1 MDRTISLSV
10 HVLSLSLRE
19 KAQYNFPHLAG
30 TVSDTASIQAHYFT
44 GYAERK
50 NGKRNEILPQRLH
63 CPCGRSV
70 LTHNVPIYIIFF
82 LQYQKG
88 KKWSQTR
95 MLLLN
100 IDLLYAWKHHTP
112 SRPNCSCETLEMKH
126 SIQHSLQN
134 YEKNYT
140 WICIKIAL
148 KIHYTC
154 KYSATI
160 ENLLIYIL
168 AHTVCTCTLAFYC
181 ETKKNSIHI

>member
-1 MDRTISLSV
+1 
-10 HVLSLSLRE
+10 
-19 KAQYNFPHLAG
+19 
-30 TVSDTASIQAHYFT
+30 
-44 GYAERK
+44 
-50 NGKRNEILPQRLH
+50 
-63 CPCGRSV
+63 
-70 LTHNVPIYIIFF
+70 
-82 LQYQKG
+82 
-88 KKWSQTR
+88 

-181 ETKKNSIHI
+181 ETKKKFDTYLMICFHEFSEIYMSSLCVILYHEQSACVPKSKKKIHLCYTQISPIIHNLSYIYRLKFISQIHS